1 MFDFRTLDRVD
12 KALRDRV
19 EKVARKAAEQG
30 DQGVVEMLVRATDD
44 ALALGRMRDR
54 DIDALNRLE
63 DVYGHTFYNGG
74 EAFIYA

>member
-12 KALRDRV
+12 RALRNRV
-19 EKVARKAAEQG
+19 EKVATKAALNG
-30 DQGVVEMLVRATDD
+30 DRGVVEMLVRATDD

-54 DIDALNRLE
+54 DVQALERLE
-63 DVYGHTFYNGG
+63 DTYGHKFYNGG